1 MFITSKQLAILRA
14 NFKLV
19 LTGLLNPRDIF
30 FQIDHNLSKSRM
42 SFHEMS
48 NKNTLESANL

>member
-1 MFITSKQLAILRA
+1 MHVYNIKTD
-14 NFKLV
+14 FKLV
-19 LTGLLNPRDIF
+19 LTGLFNPRDIF

-48 NKNTLESANL
+48 NKNTAESAYL